1 MYPRI
6 AIVSLDKGTH
16 IIFGTYEE
24 YMSPEEAAVVIE
36 EKWPEATGVPISP
49 SDISRVAI
57 VPNDGYPY
65 RFS

>member
-1 MYPRI
+1 MYPRM
-6 AIVSLDKGTH
+6 AIVSLDRGTH

-24 YMSPEEAAVVIE
+24 YMTPEEAAGVIE
-36 EKWPEATGVPISP
+36 EKWSKDAWVSA

-65 RFS
+65 KFS